1 MDSVLRAQARFGQRA
16 LLLTTA
22 AVPLT
27 GWAVHAVALHKRL
40 AATRRD
46 PLTGLLRR
54 DSYTARARRVLGRH
68 DDVAV
73 VLVDQDH
80 FKAVND
86 TMGHAA
92 GDAVLAATAARL
104 IAWAGPRASVG
115 RLGGDAFAVVLE
127 LSAGRLEQ
135 RLAQLVRMPH
145 SPVVLDDGRTV
156 DVGASVG
163 AATPHAV
170 GSRDLSLLQ
179 RAADAA
185 LYDGK
190 HSGRASLALSA
201 CSPRPET
208 TGPTRT
214 EPPAVAAPFL
224 GGARRG
230 GQLDIDAGEIH
241 RVKEGK
247 TSKVALGGRR
257 RLVARPPDRTARSP
271 PGARRS
277 VFYGAD
283 RTGRPAAPSAPPAA
297 PRRHQHDAGGTQH

>member
-22 AVPLT
+22 VVPLT

-54 DSYTARARRVLGRH
+54 DSYTVRARRLLTRH

-104 IAWAGPRASVG
+104 TAWAGPRASVG
-115 RLGGDAFAVVLE
+115 RLGGDEFAVVLE

-135 RLAQLVRMPH
+135 RLAQLVRMLH
-145 SPVVLDDGRTV
+145 TPVVLDDGRTV

-190 HSGRASLALSA
+190 HTGRAILA
-201 CSPRPET
+201 
-208 TGPTRT
+208 
-214 EPPAVAAPFL
+214 
-224 GGARRG
+224 AR
-230 GQLDIDAGEIH
+230 QHVTVPSIN
-241 RVKEGK
+241 
-247 TSKVALGGRR
+247 GRR
-257 RLVARPPDRTARSP
+257 A
-271 PGARRS
+271 
-277 VFYGAD
+277 
-283 RTGRPAAPSAPPAA
+283 GRPGTSVWGRAA
-297 PRRHQHDAGGTQH
+297 

>member
-22 AVPLT
+22 ALPLT
-27 GWAVHAVALHKRL
+27 GWAIHAVALHKRL

-54 DSYTARARRVLGRH
+54 DAYNARARRLLARH

-80 FKAVND
+80 FKVVND
-86 TMGHAA
+86 TLGHAA

-104 IAWAGPRASVG
+104 TAWAGPRASIG
-115 RLGGDAFAVVLE
+115 RLGGDEFAVVVQFP
-127 LSAGRLEQ
+127 ADTLEQ
-135 RLAQLVRMPH
+135 RLAQLVRMLH
-145 SPVVLDDGRTV
+145 TPVILDDGRTV

-163 AATPHAV
+163 VATPHAV

-190 HSGRASLALSA
+190 HIGRAILA
-201 CSPRPET
+201 
-208 TGPTRT
+208 
-214 EPPAVAAPFL
+214 
-224 GGARRG
+224 AR
-230 GQLDIDAGEIH
+230 QHVTVPSIN
-241 RVKEGK
+241 
-247 TSKVALGGRR
+247 GRR
-257 RLVARPPDRTARSP
+257 AGRL
-271 PGARRS
+271 G
-277 VFYGAD
+277 
-283 RTGRPAAPSAPPAA
+283 TGVWGRAA
-297 PRRHQHDAGGTQH
+297 